1 MSEYPYEDEGE
12 VLPQDAPG
20 ELVHWMEP
28 KPMALGPGG
37 VGAAVAGAFVAG
49 VGVTLAVLA
58 MAHWLG
64 PQRRLAPAPGWRR
77 RAASHIPW
85 R

>member
-1 MSEYPYEDEGE
+1 MSEFPYEDQGE
-12 VLPQDAPG
+12 ALPQDPPG

-37 VGAAVAGAFVAG
+37 VSAAVAGAFVAG

-58 MAHWLG
+58 LVHWLG
-64 PQRRLAPAPGWRR
+64 PQRELVAPPGWRKR
-77 RAASHIPW
+77 MLRSAPW